1 MNQFGLSDQNMK
13 EITEVLERYPQVHKA
28 VIYGSRA
35 TGTYRPGSDI
45 DLTLFGD
52 ESLTRDVLLM
62 IMSDI
67 EDTWI
72 PHFVDLSIFDHIQNE
87 ALKEKI
93 SRQGKVFYE
102 KKKMDS
108 AARADQSA

>member
-1 MNQFGLSDQNMK
+1 MNEFGLSDQNMK
-13 EITEVLERYPQVHKA
+13 EIMEVLERYPQVHKA

-35 TGTYRPGSDI
+35 TGTYRTGSDI

-52 ESLTRDVLLM
+52 ESLDRDVLLL

-72 PHFVDLSIFDHIQNE
+72 PHFADLSIFDHIQDE

-93 SRQGKVFYE
+93 RKEGKTFYE
-102 KKKMDS
+102 RSSRIMREIPS
-108 AARADQSA
+108 Q